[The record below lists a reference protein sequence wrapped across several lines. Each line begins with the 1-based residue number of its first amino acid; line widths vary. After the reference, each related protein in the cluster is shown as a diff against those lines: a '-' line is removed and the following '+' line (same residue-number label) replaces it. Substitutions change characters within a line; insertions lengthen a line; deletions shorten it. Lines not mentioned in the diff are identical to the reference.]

1 MIMTAAFSKKEF
13 FLKKDGQLSIP
24 IGHLP
29 EGNFSYPV
37 KIINPFRQE
46 IELIFSLSA
55 KNKVQFVQ
63 KSNFVASSSTETL
76 RFSVS
81 EKDEWRDIEIIVTLK
96 KGSMARLYLPV
107 SPRLHQNNV
116 TIPAT
121 LQDTISKIR
130 SEIETEEKIYGK
142 SSQKKYL
149 RTPATGTQHSEK
161 MQVISPDIFFRGI
174 LNLEQAQ
181 RQLDYVIYNK
191 LLAPDGTKGFTKWK
205 RSLYRKTVIS
215 LYRRLSKN
223 STRRTYFAKLYRNY
237 INNNIIADNLQ
248 AL

>member
-1 MIMTAAFSKKEF
+1 MIMMAAFSKKEF

-29 EGNFSYPV
+29 DGNFSYPV
-37 KIINPFRQE
+37 KIINPFRQD
-46 IELIFSLSA
+46 IELIVSLSA

-63 KSNFVASSSTETL
+63 KSNFNAASAIETL

-81 EKDEWRDIEIIVTLK
+81 EKDQWRDIEIIVTLK
-96 KGSMARLYLPV
+96 KGSMVRLHLPV
-107 SPRLHQNNV
+107 SPRLHQKNV

-121 LQDTISKIR
+121 LEDTISKIR

-142 SSQKKYL
+142 LSPGKYFAK
-149 RTPATGTQHSEK
+149 PAPESQHSEK
-161 MQVISPDIFFRGI
+161 IQVASADIFFRGI

-181 RQLDYVIYNK
+181 RQLDYVIYHK
-191 LLAPDGTKGFTKWK
+191 LLSPDGSKGFTKWK
-205 RSLYRKTVIS
+205 RSFYRKILITT
-215 LYRRLSKN
+215 YRRLSKN
-223 STRRTYFAKLYRNY
+223 STRKTYFAKLYRNY